1 MSYICKWCNREFE
14 VGYGKNIFCSHSC
27 CSKFAAS
34 KQEMTEEK
42 RKQLEK
48 ARACRK
54 FNNPLESI
62 ESTCTF
68 CGKVCK
74 NQNSLRNHERLC
86 KMNPERQETYLMK
99 NKDHA
104 RSNQF
109 IKAKKLGLPI
119 PEGTLKGKP
128 GTWLG
133 RKHTEDQKK
142 KISEGVKKAHDE
154 GRGHTWKNRY
164 LNPSYAEQWL
174 YGFLDARNVQYK
186 KEVPFKGFFLDV
198 VIGNKVIEID
208 GEQHY
213 LPEQF
218 PEQIERDQR
227 KDKLLKE
234 EGYQELRLRWSLVQ
248 KDKEN
253 QIKVLE
259 NFLNN

>member
-1 MSYICKWCNREFE
+1 MEEITNAEVYLSCK
-14 VGYGKNIFCSHSC
+14 
-27 CSKFAAS
+27 
-34 KQEMTEEK
+34 
-42 RKQLEK
+42 
-48 ARACRK
+48 
-54 FNNPLESI
+54 
-62 ESTCTF
+62 F
-68 CGKVCK
+68 CGKGCK
-74 NQNSLRNHERLC
+74 NGNSLRNHERLC
-86 KMNPERQETYLMK
+86 KCNPNRQASSFVKYNKSEEKRQAGQNVKKGLRECQFCKKVWETTKTGWHTHELHCVA
-99 NKDHA
+99 NPN
-104 RSNQF
+104 R
-109 IKAKKLGLPI
+109 KAGSF
-119 PEGTLKGKP
+119 KGK
-128 GTWLG
+128 
-133 RKHTEDQKK
+133 KHTEEQKR
-142 KISEGVKKAHDE
+142 KISEGAKRVHGE

-198 VIGNKVIEID
+198 VVGNKVIEID

-234 EGYQELRLRWSLVQ
+234 EGYQELRLRWSLIQ

-253 QIKVLE
+253 QIKILE